1 MVHLLIFQWWG
12 YKMSVI
18 LMGPGI
24 VSRAMYFNG
33 NSGTYHLPSG
43 LGTTGS
49 FNGADGVE
57 SYNQIYS
64 PNVTS
69 LYGRDA
75 WMAKGGQ
82 QYFMCSTISNPSAN
96 KFLAGGPAG
105 ATRLNVYSG
114 GRPSIET
121 ITNLNNYASNLLISF
136 SIPAWSAT
144 RSATGYFIDPSP
156 AFTSSSALSNSIEY
170 TGATI
175 YMGICPTFTAAA
187 ASGRATWF
195 WFGNYATPSDLTGRS
210 FVTGNIGLTGSNSDL
225 EMADTNIV
233 SGSLYKSFGFKFHL
247 PVVQNV

>member
-43 LGTTGS
+43 LGTSGL

-121 ITNLNNYASNLLISF
+121 ITNLNNYASNLSG
-136 SIPAWSAT
+136 IPRTYAHKRVRKKRKRKIKT
-144 RSATGYFIDPSP
+144 QTKHEQINII
-156 AFTSSSALSNSIEY
+156 TTY
-170 TGATI
+170 TE
-175 YMGICPTFTAAA
+175 
-187 ASGRATWF
+187 S
-195 WFGNYATPSDLTGRS
+195 
-210 FVTGNIGLTGSNSDL
+210 
-225 EMADTNIV
+225 
-233 SGSLYKSFGFKFHL
+233 
-247 PVVQNV
+247 